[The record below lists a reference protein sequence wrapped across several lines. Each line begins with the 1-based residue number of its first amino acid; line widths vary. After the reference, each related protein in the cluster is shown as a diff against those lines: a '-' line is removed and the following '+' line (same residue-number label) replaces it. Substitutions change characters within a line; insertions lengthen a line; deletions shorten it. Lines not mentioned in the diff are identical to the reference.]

1 MFGKVTGICLISEL
15 KKLYKAKIQPVED
28 AYLFEQFQGPPMT
41 DAEFDA
47 RPQVLMI
54 GQYSTGKTSFIKYL
68 LGRDFPGLRVGP
80 EPTTDRF
87 VAVIYGEEDRVIP
100 GNALVVSPEV
110 PYRGLDRFGSSQI
123 ARQIAVSGC
132 KPEVAVFQ
140 NAS

>member
-1 MFGKVTGICLISEL
+1 MTRPPTRRFESFHS
-15 KKLYKAKIQPVED
+15 QPW
-28 AYLFEQFQGPPMT
+28 T

-100 GNALVVSPEV
+100 GNALVVSPEARSRV
-110 PYRGLDRFGSSQI
+110 LSVCHLFEACLASQRCRTAASS
-123 ARQIAVSGC
+123 
-132 KPEVAVFQ
+132 
-140 NAS
+140 ASAHAS